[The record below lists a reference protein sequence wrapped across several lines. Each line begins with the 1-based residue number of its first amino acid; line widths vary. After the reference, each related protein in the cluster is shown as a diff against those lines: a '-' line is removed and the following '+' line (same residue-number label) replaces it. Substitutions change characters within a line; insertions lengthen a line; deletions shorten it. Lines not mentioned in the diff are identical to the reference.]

1 MVHFKGK
8 SVMIR
13 LSKLTDYGI
22 VLMSYFAQGGAG
34 AAFTARELSEK
45 SKIPLPTVSKVLKSL
60 SRSELVFS
68 QRGVKGGYTMARTPE
83 EISVAEMIDALEGPI
98 AMTECSTFGG
108 HRCEFELMCPA
119 KSPWQR
125 INHVVHRA
133 LSTLSLAD
141 MTGVLK

>member
-1 MVHFKGK
+1 
-8 SVMIR
+8 MIR
-13 LSKLTDYGI
+13 LSRLTDYGI
-22 VLMSYFAQGGAG
+22 VLMSYFAQGEPG

-68 QRGVKGGYTMARTPE
+68 QRGVKGGYTMARAAD

-98 AMTECSTFGG
+98 AMTECSSIGEG
-108 HRCEFELMCPA
+108 SCEFETLCPA

-125 INHVVHRA
+125 INQVVRKA
-133 LSTLSLAD
+133 LSGLSLAD
-141 MTGVLK
+141 MANTQKKLGVF